1 MKTGGVIELDNIGFT
16 GDLNKSSF
24 LGGGGREDSENQ
36 LKQMKDREF
45 WLIQLTEFF
54 VTDH

>member
-45 WLIQLTEFF
+45 WRIQLTEFF